1 MEGMFAIGVGYV
13 AIMLPAILLFTV
25 LNARQKGLEKR
36 LDALVQMARISG
48 EVVGVDE
55 ISQPLAQVA
64 SPRSGQRWGI
74 ILTVA
79 AVGVAIAGML
89 IGEDGILGFAI
100 AIAMAGL
107 GMGLILAHVWSNRFV
122 ETPPKASA

>member
-1 MEGMFAIGVGYV
+1 MEGMFAIGAGYV
-13 AIMLPAILLFTV
+13 ALLLPAILLFTV

-74 ILTVA
+74 ILTVT

-100 AIAMAGL
+100 AMAGL
-107 GMGLILAHVWSNRFV
+107 GMGLILAHVWSNRVV

>member
-1 MEGMFAIGVGYV
+1 MEAMFAIGAGYV

-100 AIAMAGL
+100 AMAGL
-107 GMGLILAHVWSNRFV
+107 GMGLILAHVWSNRVV
-122 ETPPKASA
+122 ETPLKASA

>member
-1 MEGMFAIGVGYV
+1 MEAMFAIGAGYV

-64 SPRSGQRWGI
+64 SPRSAQRWGI

-89 IGEDGILGFAI
+89 NDGILGF

-107 GMGLILAHVWSNRFV
+107 GMGLILAHVWSDRVV

>member
-100 AIAMAGL
+100 AVAGL
-107 GMGLILAHVWSNRFV
+107 GMGLILAQVWSDRVV
-122 ETPPKASA
+122 ETPAKASA

>member
-1 MEGMFAIGVGYV
+1 MEGMFAIGLGYV
-13 AIMLPAILLFTV
+13 ALLLPAILLFT
-25 LNARQKGLEKR
+25 LLSAKQRGLEKR

-55 ISQPLAQVA
+55 ISQPLAQAA
-64 SPRSGQRWGI
+64 SRRSAQQWGI
-74 ILTVA
+74 ILTVT

-89 IGEDGILGFAI
+89 IGEEGVLGF

-107 GMGLILAHVWSNRFV
+107 GIGLILAQVWSNRIT
-122 ETPPKASA
+122 ENPPKAAV

>member
-1 MEGMFAIGVGYV
+1 MESMFAIGIGYV
-13 AIMLPAILLFTV
+13 AILLPAILLFTV

-74 ILTVA
+74 ILTVTA
-79 AVGVAIAGML
+79 AGLAIAGML
-89 IGEDGILGFAI
+89 MGVEGILGFAI
-100 AIAMAGL
+100 AIAGL
-107 GMGLILAHVWSNRFV
+107 GIGLILTQVWSDRVV
-122 ETPPKASA
+122 ETPPKAAL

>member
-1 MEGMFAIGVGYV
+1 MESMFAIGFGYV
-13 AIMLPAILLFTV
+13 AILLPAILLFTV

-55 ISQPLAQVA
+55 ISQPLAQVV

-74 ILTVA
+74 ILTVTA
-79 AVGVAIAGML
+79 AGLAIAGML
-89 IGEDGILGFAI
+89 MGVEGILGFAI
-100 AIAMAGL
+100 AIAGL
-107 GMGLILAHVWSNRFV
+107 GIGLILAQVWSDRVV
-122 ETPPKASA
+122 ETPPKAAL

>member
-13 AIMLPAILLFTV
+13 AILLPAILLFTV

-100 AIAMAGL
+100 AMAGL
-107 GMGLILAHVWSNRFV
+107 GMGLILAHVWSNRVV

>member
-1 MEGMFAIGVGYV
+1 MESMFAIGIGYV
-13 AIMLPAILLFTV
+13 TILLPAILLFTV

-74 ILTVA
+74 ILTVTA
-79 AVGVAIAGML
+79 AGLAIAGML
-89 IGEDGILGFAI
+89 MGVEGILGFAI
-100 AIAMAGL
+100 AIAGL
-107 GMGLILAHVWSNRFV
+107 GIGLILAQVWSDRVV
-122 ETPPKASA
+122 ETPPKAAL

>member
-1 MEGMFAIGVGYV
+1 MEAMFAIGAGYV

-36 LDALVQMARISG
+36 LEALVQMARISG

-74 ILTVA
+74 ILTVT
-79 AVGVAIAGML
+79 AVGIAIAGML
-89 IGEDGILGFAI
+89 IGEQGILSF

-107 GMGLILAHVWSNRFV
+107 GIGLILAQVWSDRAV
-122 ETPPKASA
+122 ETRSKAAL

>member
-55 ISQPLAQVA
+55 ISQPLAQAA
-64 SPRSGQRWGI
+64 SPRSAQRWGI

-100 AIAMAGL
+100 AMAGL
-107 GMGLILAHVWSNRFV
+107 GMGLILAHVWSNRVV
-122 ETPPKASA
+122 ETPLKASA

>member
-55 ISQPLAQVA
+55 ISQPLAQAA
-64 SPRSGQRWGI
+64 SPRSAQRWGI

-89 IGEDGILGFAI
+89 IGEGGILGFAI
-100 AIAMAGL
+100 AVAGL
-107 GMGLILAHVWSNRFV
+107 GMGLILAQVWSDRVV
-122 ETPPKASA
+122 ETPAKASA

>member
-1 MEGMFAIGVGYV
+1 MEDMFAIGIGYV
-13 AIMLPAILLFTV
+13 AILLPAMLLFTV
-25 LNARQKGLEKR
+25 LNARHKGLEKR

-48 EVVGVDE
+48 QVVGVDE

-74 ILTVA
+74 ILTVT

-89 IGEDGILGFAI
+89 IGAEGILGFAV
-100 AIAMAGL
+100 AMAGL
-107 GMGLILAHVWSNRFV
+107 GIGLILAHVWPDHTV

>member
-1 MEGMFAIGVGYV
+1 MESMFAIGIGYV
-13 AIMLPAILLFTV
+13 AILLPAILLFTV

-48 EVVGVDE
+48 EVVGADE

-74 ILTVA
+74 ILTVTA
-79 AVGVAIAGML
+79 AGLAIAGML
-89 IGEDGILGFAI
+89 MGVEGILGFAI
-100 AIAMAGL
+100 AIAGL
-107 GMGLILAHVWSNRFV
+107 GIGLILAQVWSDRVV
-122 ETPPKASA
+122 ETPPKAAL

>member
-1 MEGMFAIGVGYV
+1 MESMFAIGIGYV
-13 AIMLPAILLFTV
+13 AILLPAILLFTV

-55 ISQPLAQVA
+55 ISQPLAQVV

-74 ILTVA
+74 ILTVTA
-79 AVGVAIAGML
+79 AGLAIAGML
-89 IGEDGILGFAI
+89 MGVEGMLGFAI
-100 AIAMAGL
+100 AIAGL
-107 GMGLILAHVWSNRFV
+107 GIGLILAQVWSDRVV
-122 ETPPKASA
+122 ETPPKAAL

>member
-1 MEGMFAIGVGYV
+1 MEAMFAIGAGYV

-74 ILTVA
+74 ILTVT
-79 AVGVAIAGML
+79 AVGIAIAGML
-89 IGEDGILGFAI
+89 IGEQGILSFS
-100 AIAMAGL
+100 IAMAGL
-107 GMGLILAHVWSNRFV
+107 GMGLILAQVWSDRAV
-122 ETPPKASA
+122 ETRSKAAL

>member
-1 MEGMFAIGVGYV
+1 
-13 AIMLPAILLFTV
+13 
-25 LNARQKGLEKR
+25 
-36 LDALVQMARISG
+36 MARISG

-100 AIAMAGL
+100 AMAGL
-107 GMGLILAHVWSNRFV
+107 GMGLILAHVCSNRVV

>member
-1 MEGMFAIGVGYV
+1 MEVMFAIGAGYV

-55 ISQPLAQVA
+55 ISQPLAQAA
-64 SPRSGQRWGI
+64 SPRSAQRWGI

-100 AIAMAGL
+100 AVAGL
-107 GMGLILAHVWSNRFV
+107 GMGLILAQVWSDRVV
-122 ETPPKASA
+122 ETPAKASA

>member
-1 MEGMFAIGVGYV
+1 MESMFAIGIGYV
-13 AIMLPAILLFTV
+13 AILLPAILLFTV

-74 ILTVA
+74 ILTVT

-89 IGEDGILGFAI
+89 IGEEGILGFAV
-100 AIAMAGL
+100 AMAGL
-107 GMGLILAHVWSNRFV
+107 GIGLILANVWSDRVV

>member
-1 MEGMFAIGVGYV
+1 MEAMFAIGAGYV

-74 ILTVA
+74 ILTVV

-100 AIAMAGL
+100 AMAGL
-107 GMGLILAHVWSNRFV
+107 GMGLILAHVWSNRVV